1 MREMNLVWCI
11 ALVAAA
17 LAGFAAGIRYAQLRP
32 PPTKIAQQSVES
44 PLTSNKSHHDDLSLY
59 DVTVARRSDSDGAKR
74 WLAVSSPIV
83 PLDNAGFASAA
94 TPGKRI
100 AFDVGLGRNS
110 PAAQLW
116 LKLQPDPSKLH
127 VFGIEGNPFTAW
139 SIRLGK
145 DPRFTNDLALRAN
158 TWALPSDLQRIN
170 ESLTEFSGFR

>member
-116 LKLQPDPSKLH
+116 LTGATSPGLVAGIPPRSTTGRRPTCPAADASSSAAPSRD
-127 VFGIEGNPFTAW
+127 A
-139 SIRLGK
+139 
-145 DPRFTNDLALRAN
+145 
-158 TWALPSDLQRIN
+158 
-170 ESLTEFSGFR
+170 